1 MYIRYVFI
9 YNDFWNRS
17 WKIFLFKYFVGF
29 NLINIKKFIKQKY
42 FIVQSFSFDF
52 EELEYIGLCMF
63 LCI

>member
-9 YNDFWNRS
+9 YNDFRNRS

-29 NLINIKKFIKQKY
+29 DLININRFIKQKY

-52 EELEYIGLCMF
+52 EEFEYIGLCM
-63 LCI
+63 

>member
-29 NLINIKKFIKQKY
+29 DLININRFIKQKY

-52 EELEYIGLCMF
+52 EEFEYIGLCM
-63 LCI
+63 